1 MYNLPA
7 RKVPSPLRVIKVLI
21 KFKVQVSVKL
31 RQQTTWNQY
40 IKASLG
46 KINVIRRLKTS
57 SHLSNTREFTDTDRN
72 KETVKSSSAPN
83 KSTAESLCLSFRKSE
98 VTVWRLQKDYNMIFE
113 FKMSSWHNQLEK
125 FLQKAAATVEH
136 TASGRLHRT
145 HTQPVLP

>member
-7 RKVPSPLRVIKVLI
+7 RKVPSPLRVIKVRI
-21 KFKVQVSVKL
+21 KVHISVKL

-46 KINVIRRLKTS
+46 KINVIRRLKRS
-57 SHLSNTREFTDTDRN
+57 SHLSNSQEFTDTDRN
-72 KETVKSSSAPN
+72 KETIKSSSAPN

-98 VTVWRLQKDYNMIFE
+98 VTVWHLEKDYNTIFE
-113 FKMSSWHNQLEK
+113 IKMSSWHNQLEK
-125 FLQKAAATVEH
+125 FLQKAVATMEH
-136 TASGRLHRT
+136 TESGRLHRT